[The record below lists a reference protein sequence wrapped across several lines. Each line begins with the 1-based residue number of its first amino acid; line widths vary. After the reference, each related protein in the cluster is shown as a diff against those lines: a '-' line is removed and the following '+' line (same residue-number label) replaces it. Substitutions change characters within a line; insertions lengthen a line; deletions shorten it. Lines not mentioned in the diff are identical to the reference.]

1 MRSYIVLL
9 LLLFTTMVQAEGLNL
24 TVELPRLPV
33 AEYHKPYVSAW
44 VEDDAM
50 QVVAPLLLWYGMN
63 MPKEE
68 GKEWLKDMRLWWRRI
83 GRSTKLPLDGATGA
97 TRGPG
102 QHTLNFAI
110 GKAPLPALAEGQ
122 YTLVVEA
129 VREVG
134 GREVLKIPFS
144 WPADQGQV
152 LQAQG
157 QYELGDIRLNLKTQ

>member
-1 MRSYIVLL
+1 MRLFIVSI
-9 LLLFTTMVQAEGLNL
+9 LLLFTTTALADELVL
-24 TVELPRLPV
+24 TVELPRLSV

-44 VEDDAM
+44 VENDAT

-83 GRSTKLPLDGATGA
+83 GRSAELPIDGATGA

-102 QHTLNFAI
+102 QHILNFTI

-134 GREVLKIPFS
+134 GREMLKIPFS
-144 WPADQGQV
+144 WPVDQGKSKQV
-152 LQAQG
+152 KG
-157 QYELGDIRLNLKTQ
+157 QHELGEIRLELKSI